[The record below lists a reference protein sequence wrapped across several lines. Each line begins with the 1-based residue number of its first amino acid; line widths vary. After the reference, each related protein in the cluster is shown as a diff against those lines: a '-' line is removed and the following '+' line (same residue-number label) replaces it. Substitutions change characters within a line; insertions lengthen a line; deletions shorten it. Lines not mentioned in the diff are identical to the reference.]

1 MNDPINNLGFLLN
14 EVHRMVRRDFNER
27 VRPTGLTQGQWRAL
41 AYVSRMEGV
50 NQARLAERME
60 IRPITLGRLIDRLQ
74 EAGWVERR
82 ADPGDRRMCRLY
94 LTPAAQ
100 PLIRRLRT
108 LASETLDR
116 ALAGI
121 GAQRRT
127 QLVSTL
133 KHIKEN
139 LSEND
144 RDSNH

>member
-1 MNDPINNLGFLLN
+1 VNDPINNLGFLLN

>member
-14 EVHRMVRRDFNER
+14 EVHRMVRRDFDER

-41 AYVSRMEGV
+41 AYVSRMEGI

-82 ADPGDRRMCRLY
+82 ADPEDRRVCRLY

-100 PLIRRLRT
+100 PVIRRLRA

-133 KHIKEN
+133 KQIKEN
-139 LSEND
+139 LSGND
-144 RDSNH
+144 